1 MKVSPLHSTSEK
13 NPEKEDEGPPIRKG
27 LVFTIVALA
36 LLMTTVDA
44 TIVATALDTLQR
56 DLHTTVNWVGW
67 ILTGYSFGLVIMLPI
82 SAKLSIRFGHRRI
95 FLLSVAVFTIASVC
109 CGLSSNIF
117 VIIVLRIIQ
126 AIGGA
131 GITPSVTGIIVDHFG
146 SSRDRAVSFF
156 GSIFPA
162 GAMIGPI
169 FGGLFV
175 TYWTWRGIFF
185 INAPIGVAVILL
197 SFRFIP
203 ADKPRRYQAHYKM
216 DIAGIVWLAIG
227 LLAAMLAAS
236 YLGEAH
242 TKVWS
247 FTFIGLLTVAVIT
260 ITAFFRHISRV
271 TQPFIAPRF
280 IYGKG
285 FGSVNLLNA
294 IYGGITIGAIS
305 LVPLYAINR
314 YSMSALNSGTLLI
327 AEGVASI
334 SLSAIITML
343 LRRTGYHLPL
353 YIGCSVI
360 IVGVAL
366 LSLNPVAGITPY
378 IWLAGSSFL
387 VGAGIGLN
395 SPPARNAGLSL
406 APEQSATIAALR
418 TLCIQ
423 LGQIFMIA
431 IATAVIA
438 DTTPTDNIQA
448 HVYLLMA
455 LLFILCLPLVSRI
468 PEHKGA
474 W

>member
-1 MKVSPLHSTSEK
+1 MKESPLNSISEENSETK
-13 NPEKEDEGPPIRKG
+13 DEGLPIRKG
-27 LVFTIVALA
+27 IVFTIVALA

-95 FLLSVAVFTIASVC
+95 FLLSVAVFTVASVC

-117 VIIVLRIIQ
+117 VIILLRIIQ

-197 SFRFIP
+197 SLRFIP
-203 ADKPRRYQAHYKM
+203 SDKPKENQAHYKM
-216 DIAGIVWLAIG
+216 DVAGIIWLATG
-227 LLAAMLAAS
+227 LLASMLAAS

-242 TKVWS
+242 ATVWS
-247 FTFIGLLTVAVIT
+247 ITFIGLLIVAVIT

-294 IYGGITIGAIS
+294 IYGGITLGAIS

-314 YSMSALNSGTLLI
+314 YGMSALDSGTLLV
-327 AEGVASI
+327 AEGIASVT
-334 SLSAIITML
+334 LSATITML
-343 LRRTGYHLPL
+343 LRRTGYRLPL
-353 YIGCSVI
+353 YIGCSFIV
-360 IVGVAL
+360 VGVAL
-366 LSLNPVAGITPY
+366 LSLNPITGITPY
-378 IWLAGSSFL
+378 IWLAGSSFFIG
-387 VGAGIGLN
+387 VGVGLN
-395 SPPARNAGLSL
+395 SPPARNAGLQL

-423 LGQIFMIA
+423 MGQIFMIA

-438 DTTPTDNIQA
+438 GHHPDNVHA
-448 HVYLLMA
+448 HIYMLMA

>member
-1 MKVSPLHSTSEK
+1 MKEPALNVVSEK
-13 NPEKEDEGPPIRKG
+13 DPEPGEQKPSIRKG
-27 LVFTIVALA
+27 VVFTIVAMA

-44 TIVATALDTLQR
+44 TIVATALDTLQH

-95 FLLSVAVFTIASVC
+95 FLLSVAVFTVASIA
-109 CGLSSNIF
+109 CGLSSNIIL
-117 VIIVLRIIQ
+117 IIVLRIIQ

-146 SSRDRAVSFF
+146 KSRDRAVSFF

-185 INAPIGVAVILL
+185 INAPIGIAVILL

-203 ADKPRRYQAHYKM
+203 ADIKNKNPTRYKM
-216 DIAGIVWLAIG
+216 DAPGIIWLAVG

-236 YLGEAH
+236 YLGEANA
-242 TKVWS
+242 KILSLS
-247 FTFIGLLTVAVIT
+247 FIVLLVIT
-260 ITAFFRHISRV
+260 AIAITIFFRHINHV
-271 TQPFIAPRF
+271 KNPFIAPRF

-294 IYGGITIGAIS
+294 IYAGGTIGAIS

-314 YSMSALNSGTLLI
+314 YNISPLDSGTLLV
-327 AEGVASI
+327 AEGIASV
-334 SLSAIITML
+334 SLSAIITMF
-343 LRRTGYHLPL
+343 LRRTGYRLPL
-353 YIGCSVI
+353 YFGCSFMI
-360 IVGVAL
+360 TGLAL
-366 LSLNPVAGITPY
+366 LSLQPLMGLSPY
-378 IWLAGSSFL
+378 LWLAGSSFL
-387 VGAGIGLN
+387 IGVGIGLN
-395 SPPARNAGLSL
+395 SPPARNAGLQL
-406 APEQSATIAALR
+406 APEHSATIAALR

-423 LGQIFMIA
+423 LGQIFTIA
-431 IATAVIA
+431 IATAIIA
-438 DTTPTDNIQA
+438 GNHPDQIHA
-448 HVYLLMA
+448 HIYLFIA
-455 LLFILCLPLVSRI
+455 LLLLACLPLISRI

>member
-1 MKVSPLHSTSEK
+1 MKESPLNSTSKKKSKTE
-13 NPEKEDEGPPIRKG
+13 NDGPPIRKG

-36 LLMTTVDA
+36 LLMTTVDS

-67 ILTGYSFGLVIMLPI
+67 ILTGYSFGLVLMLPI
-82 SAKLSIRFGHRRI
+82 SAKLSIRFGHRRV
-95 FLLSVAVFTIASVC
+95 FLLSVAVFTVASIC

-117 VIIVLRIIQ
+117 VIILFRIIQ

-131 GITPSVTGIIVDHFG
+131 GITTSVTGIIVDHFG

-156 GSIFPA
+156 GSIFPI

-175 TYWTWRGIFF
+175 TYWTWRDIFF
-185 INAPIGVAVILL
+185 INAPIGIAVIFL
-197 SFRFIP
+197 SLRFIP
-203 ADKPRRYQAHYKM
+203 FDKPKEHKANSKM
-216 DIAGIVWLAIG
+216 DIPGIIWLGIG
-227 LLAAMLAAS
+227 LLAVMFAAS

-242 TKVWS
+242 AKIWS
-247 FTFIGLLTVAVIT
+247 FTFIGLLIVAIIT
-260 ITAFFRHISRV
+260 ITVFFRYIKRV
-271 TQPFIAPRF
+271 EHPFISPRF

-294 IYGGITIGAIS
+294 IFGGTTLGVIS
-305 LVPLYAINR
+305 LVPLYAINH
-314 YSMSALNSGTLLI
+314 YGMSALNSGTLLV
-327 AEGVASI
+327 AEGIASI
-334 SLSAIITML
+334 TLSVIITML
-343 LRRTGYHLPL
+343 LRRTGYRLPL

-366 LSLNPVAGITPY
+366 LSLNPAGGITPY

-387 VGAGIGLN
+387 IGVGIGLD
-395 SPPARNAGLSL
+395 SPPARNAGLQL
-406 APEQSATIAALR
+406 APEDSATIAALR
-418 TLCIQ
+418 TLCLQ

-431 IATAVIA
+431 IATAAIA
-438 DTTPTDNIQA
+438 GSTQTDNMQG
-448 HVYLLMA
+448 HVYLLVA
-455 LLFILCLPLVSRI
+455 LLFIFCLPLVSRI